1 MQPTTIKNL
10 VKIYYDSQDF
20 RKSAA
25 NRLRPYMDKDE
36 SIDEILELLDP
47 NVNIDN
53 KINTRIELF
62 KNSIDVLDKDTIWP
76 EVACLI
82 KDIDDYKDS
91 AEIQQIFQD
100 PFPQMCAEMI
110 NSYRKIEKSISLLI
124 SNQIKDY
131 PINEWL
137 LSQKG
142 IGPMLAGGL
151 IGYIGDIS
159 KFDKVTSL
167 WAYAGMGVIEI
178 CETCNKRHVQ
188 YGSKGAWIQHTAERL
203 KEQNDKVKDK
213 SKQKKNADFIKEAE
227 SKLCHCERP
236 VIKRV
241 GQRRIQGQLL
251 DYNPEFKQLCFLIGD
266 QFIKQRESPYR
277 KLYDQFRLEYE
288 NRPDLMK
295 ERDARKGGQ
304 SKGTGHIN
312 DMARRKTVKIFLSH
326 LWEEWRTLEGLP
338 TPAPYSFAVLG
349 HTDKIEPF

>member
-25 NRLRPYMDKDE
+25 NRLRPYIDKDE
-36 SIDEILELLDP
+36 TIDELIQIIENEELIFNEP
-47 NVNIDN
+47 
-53 KINTRIELF
+53 F
-62 KNSIDVLDKDTIWP
+62 ADT
-76 EVACLI
+76 CLVMI
-82 KDIDDYKDS
+82 KDYT
-91 AEIQQIFQD
+91 
-100 PFPQMCAEMI
+100 
-110 NSYRKIEKSISLLI
+110 KIEKKIALLI
-124 SNQIKDY
+124 SNQIKAY
-131 PINEWL
+131 PIHEWL
-137 LSQKG
+137 ISQKG

-167 WAYAGMGVIEI
+167 WAYAGMGVIEV
-178 CETCNKRHVQ
+178 CDTCKKRYIHA
-188 YGSKGAWIQHTAERL
+188 GSKGAWIQHTADRL

-213 SKQKKNADFIKEAE
+213 SKKKKGQDFIKEAE
-227 SKLCHCERP
+227 SKLCHCESP
-236 VIKRV
+236 LIKRIS
-241 GQRRIQGQLL
+241 QRRIAGQLL
-251 DYNPEFKQLCFLIGD
+251 DYNPDFKQLCFLIGD

-295 ERDARKGGQ
+295 ERDERKKGE

-312 DMARRKTVKIFLSH
+312 DMARRKAVKIFLSH

-338 TPAPYSFAVLG
+338 TPEPYSFAVLG
-349 HTDKIEPF
+349 HTDKINSYK

>member
-20 RKSAA
+20 RKRAA
-25 NRLRPYMDKDE
+25 NRLRPYIDQDE
-36 SIDEILELLDP
+36 SIEELITIIENEEVVFNEPFADTCLMM
-47 NVNIDN
+47 I
-53 KINTRIELF
+53 KEYTRIE
-62 KNSIDVLDKDTIWP
+62 K
-76 EVACLI
+76 
-82 KDIDDYKDS
+82 
-91 AEIQQIFQD
+91 
-100 PFPQMCAEMI
+100 
-110 NSYRKIEKSISLLI
+110 KIALLI

-131 PINEWL
+131 PIHNWL
-137 LSQKG
+137 ISQKG

-178 CETCNKRHVQ
+178 CDTCKKRHIHA
-188 YGSKGAWIQHTAERL
+188 GSKGAWIQHTADRL

-213 SKQKKNADFIKEAE
+213 SKKKKDADFIKEAE
-227 SKLCHCERP
+227 SKLCHCENP
-236 VIKRV
+236 CIKRTS
-241 GQRRIQGQLL
+241 QRRIRGQLL
-251 DYNPEFKQLCFLIGD
+251 DYNPDFKQLCFLIGD

-304 SKGTGHIN
+304 SKGTRHIN

-326 LWEEWRTLEGLP
+326 LWEEWRKLEGLP
-338 TPAPYSFAVLG
+338 TPEPYSFAIMG
-349 HTDKIEPF
+349 HTDKIKPFN